1 LKAPYDHFTFDTLQ
15 LVDKLKAAGFQ
26 QAQAEAVIRVIAEA
40 QDTLVTQAYIDHKF
54 EKELAP
60 IRTDQSVQKWMTG
73 VLLAG
78 ALSLML
84 KAFFNEPV
92 RCSLFRLH

>member
-1 LKAPYDHFTFDTLQ
+1 MTTNTFDTLQ

-26 QAQAEAVIRVIAEA
+26 QSQAETVICVIAET
-40 QDTLVTQAYIDHKF
+40 QDALFTQAYFDHKL

-60 IRTDQSVQKWMTG
+60 IRTDQAVQKWMTG

-78 ALSLML
+78 VLSLVL
-84 KAFFNEPV
+84 KAFF
-92 RCSLFRLH
+92 

>member
-1 LKAPYDHFTFDTLQ
+1 MTTITFDTLQ

-40 QDTLVTQAYIDHKF
+40 QDTLVTQAYFDHKL

-60 IRTDQSVQKWMTG
+60 IRTDQAGQKWMTG

-78 ALSLML
+78 VFLVL
-84 KAFFNEPV
+84 KAFLSNP
-92 RCSLFRLH
+92 

>member
-1 LKAPYDHFTFDTLQ
+1 MSTVTFDTLQ

-40 QDTLVTQAYIDHKF
+40 QDTLVTKDYFDHKL

-60 IRTDQSVQKWMTG
+60 IRTDQAIQKWMMG

-78 ALSLML
+78 VISLAL
-84 KAFFNEPV
+84 KAFFLTSAC
-92 RCSLFRLH
+92 RCSPL

>member
-1 LKAPYDHFTFDTLQ
+1 MTTITFDTLQ

-40 QDTLVTQAYIDHKF
+40 QDTLVTKDYFDYKL

-60 IRTDQSVQKWMTG
+60 VKTDQAIQKWMIG

-78 ALSLML
+78 VMSLVL
-84 KAFFNEPV
+84 KAFF
-92 RCSLFRLH
+92 

>member
-1 LKAPYDHFTFDTLQ
+1 MSTITFDTLQ

-26 QAQAEAVIRVIAEA
+26 QAQAEAIIRFLAEA
-40 QDTLVTQAYIDHKF
+40 QDTLVTKDYFDHKL

-60 IRTDQSVQKWMTG
+60 IRTGQAVQKWMMG

-78 ALSLML
+78 VLSLVL
-84 KAFFNEPV
+84 KVFF
-92 RCSLFRLH
+92 

>member
-1 LKAPYDHFTFDTLQ
+1 MTTVTFDTLQ

-40 QDTLVTQAYIDHKF
+40 QDTLVTQAYFDHKL
-54 EKELAP
+54 EKELAS
-60 IRTDQSVQKWMTG
+60 IKTDQAVQKWMTG

-78 ALSLML
+78 VLSLVL
-84 KAFFNEPV
+84 KAFF
-92 RCSLFRLH
+92 